1 MKKVFIAT
9 AFFTTLGIT
18 FLYHCHCLAQEGEP
32 LVDTS
37 QLFLQANQAY
47 KAADFN
53 SAVELYEKIV
63 SAGAA
68 NGELFYNMGNA
79 YLKSGRVGKAILNYR
94 KAEMH
99 MPRDKDLEA
108 NLEYA
113 CGLTTDKI
121 ECKELLSFIK
131 DFCFWYSKL
140 NTNELVALFLIVNC
154 IFWTILS
161 LRIFF
166 KGEILTISMYILIFL
181 TLVLGASSGVKI
193 YNFYF
198 FHSGVVVAKEIMVRS
213 GNSINDTVLFKLHE
227 GSEFTWVQE
236 NAGWVRIRLCDG
248 KKGWVQEEV
257 VERIN

>member
-1 MKKVFIAT
+1 MKKVFIAA

-18 FLYHCHCLAQEGEP
+18 FLYYCHALAQEGEQ

-53 SAVELYEKIV
+53 SAAQFYEKIV
-63 SAGAA
+63 SAGTV

-99 MPRDKDLEA
+99 MPRDEDLGA
-108 NLEYA
+108 NLDYA
-113 CGLTTDKI
+113 CGFTRDKI

-131 DFCFWYSKL
+131 KFCFWYSKL
-140 NTNELVALFLIVNC
+140 NTNELAAFFLIVNFV
-154 IFWTILS
+154 FWTILT

-166 KGEILTISMYILIFL
+166 KGEILAITMYIFIFL
-181 TLVLGASSGVKI
+181 TLVLGASFGVKI
-193 YNFYF
+193 YNFYL

-227 GSEFTWVQE
+227 GTEFTWVQE
-236 NAGWVRIRLCDG
+236 NAGWVKIRLCDG
-248 KKGWVQEEV
+248 KKGWVQEKV